1 MRFGLGISIGAHALF
16 AIIAIVGLPGDE
28 EERDL
33 SRVTT
38 VSIETAPGPV
48 AQEPTAPEV
57 APEIQEFALDT
68 IGAPTFDPNA
78 PPPPQD
84 DFAPTETVQDNVED
98 PSEQDAE
105 ADLTAVTTRVIEPDV
120 VVEVNDLEEAES
132 EPAAP
137 ALSLPGG
144 GADAFSQTPR
154 GATLGAPAA
163 PNSPRISSRPAPPSP
178 PKPPKPE
185 AAPETTPDETATET
199 PVETA
204 EETPTEAENRPTA
217 EADSGA
223 DDGFP
228 LKKASSPRVRP
239 RNFEQQLAEAK
250 AQADAE
256 RQAEVDRE
264 AERQAELEA
273 EKRRKEEEEL
283 ERQAADIAAALAAAI
298 EDTPASTTAETST
311 AATAPNAG
319 PPLTPGEIDGLKVQV
334 GQCWRVPDGVEN
346 AEDLRV
352 VLAIDLD
359 PDGRVVGEPRLIEP
373 ANADRPEIR
382 AAFETA
388 RRAILRCGGAGF
400 TLPREKYEQW
410 KTLELEF
417 VPEGVLARW

>member
-1 MRFGLGISIGAHALF
+1 MF
-16 AIIAIVGLPGDE
+16 AIIAIVGLPDDNE
-28 EERDL
+28 EQDL

-38 VSIETAPGPV
+38 VSIEMAPGPV
-48 AQEPTAPEV
+48 AEEAAAPEI
-57 APEIQEFALDT
+57 APEIQDFTLDA
-68 IGAPTFDPNA
+68 IAAPTFDPSA

-98 PSEQDAE
+98 PSERDAE
-105 ADLTAVTTRVIEPDV
+105 ADLSAVTTRVIEPDV
-120 VVEVNDLEEAES
+120 VVAVNDLEEAES

-137 ALSLPGG
+137 ALSLPGA

-178 PKPPKPE
+178 PKPPKLE
-185 AAPETTPDETATET
+185 AEPETTPDETATEA

-204 EETPTEAENRPTA
+204 EDTPPEAEDRPTA

-223 DDGFP
+223 EDGFA
-228 LKKASSPRVRP
+228 LKEASSPRVRP
-239 RNFEQQLAEAK
+239 RNFEQQLAEAA
-250 AQADAE
+250 AQAAAQL
-256 RQAEVDRE
+256 RAE
-264 AERQAELEA
+264 AEAEAQRQAELEA
-273 EKRRKEEEEL
+273 AKRREEEEAL
-283 ERQAADIAAALAAAI
+283 ERQAAEIAAALAAAAT
-298 EDTPASTTAETST
+298 EPAETPADTSPTVTAETPT
-311 AATAPNAG
+311 AATAPDPG

-352 VLAIDLD
+352 VLAMDLD
-359 PDGRVVGEPRLIEP
+359 PDGRVVGDPRLIEP
-373 ANADRPEIR
+373 ASADRPEIR
-382 AAFETA
+382 AAFEAA

-400 TLPREKYEQW
+400 TLPREKYRQW
-410 KTLELEF
+410 KSLELEF